1 MTEETCL
8 GTVAVLRRYPVK
20 SMLGEDLRAGEVTAR
35 FGAAPGGNFVDFA
48 PLQVIRPGRVGLGDV
63 ARPA

>member
-1 MTEETCL
+1 VSADTDL

-20 SMLGEDLRAGEVTAR
+20 SMLSEDLVR
-35 FGAAPGGNFVDFA
+35 
-48 PLQVIRPGRVGLGDV
+48 LGDV